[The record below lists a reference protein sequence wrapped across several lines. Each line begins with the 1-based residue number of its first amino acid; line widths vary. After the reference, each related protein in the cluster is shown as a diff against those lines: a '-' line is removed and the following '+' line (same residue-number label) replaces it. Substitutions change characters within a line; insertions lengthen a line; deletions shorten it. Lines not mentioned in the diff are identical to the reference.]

1 MSSQLPPECQGN
13 SAEAQRARL
22 LHRLRQGP
30 ITTTEAR
37 HELDILHPPGRA
49 LELRRRGF
57 IIGTETVEGLNSNG
71 KIHNVGKYTL
81 IQEPPSTVSDGGR
94 AG

>member
-1 MSSQLPPECQGN
+1 MSRLLPPECLGN
-13 SAEAQRARL
+13 SADAQRARL

-30 ITTTEAR
+30 ITTVEAR

-57 IIGTETVEGLNSNG
+57 IIGTEFVDDTNSNG
-71 KIHNVGKYTL
+71 KIHNVGRYTL
-81 IQEPPSTVSDGGR
+81 IQEPPSIASDGSLTG
-94 AG
+94 

>member
-1 MSSQLPPECQGN
+1 MTKLPPECQGN
-13 SAEAQRARL
+13 STNAQRSRL
-22 LHRLRQGP
+22 LHRLRQRP
-30 ITTTEAR
+30 VTTPEAR
-37 HELDILHPPGRA
+37 HELDILSPAPRV

-57 IIGTETVEGLNSNG
+57 KIDMQRVPGLNSNG
-71 KIHNVGKYTL
+71 KVHNVGKYTL